1 MTAPTADITPPANTA
16 RVDWPTL
23 GLLAGF
29 MAVWGLA
36 LMLPASWGIV
46 GFVMLVLALTLH
58 SSLSHE
64 LLHGHPFGIERVETV
79 IGLWQPG
86 LFVPYLRFKR
96 THLAHHLDANLTDP
110 YDDPET
116 AYCDPAVWARLPQW
130 QRKMLNMNNTL
141 AGRIVLGPLIGMV
154 AFVRSDIR
162 AVRAG
167 ERVIASDWVLHIP
180 GVVLTLWAVALSE
193 MSLGVYLAACYCAMS
208 MLKIRTFLE
217 HQAHAR
223 VSGRTVIVEDRGI
236 LGFLFLNNNLHVVHH
251 MHPRVAWYKLWPLY
265 LAQKE
270 RFLTR
275 NHGYVYAS
283 YGAVFRQYL
292 WRRKEPVAHPLMPT
306 HKE

>member
-1 MTAPTADITPPANTA
+1 MTAPSADIAPPASTT

-23 GLLAGF
+23 GLLGGF
-29 MAVWGLA
+29 VAVWGFA
-36 LMLPASWGIV
+36 LVLPASWGLA

-64 LLHGHPFGIERVETV
+64 LLHGHPFGVERAETV

-116 AYCDPAVWARLPQW
+116 AYCDPVVWARLPQW
-130 QRKMLNMNNTL
+130 QRKLLTINNTL

-162 AVRAG
+162 AARAG
-167 ERVIASDWVLHIP
+167 ERVIVSDWALHIP
-180 GVVLTLWAVALSE
+180 GVVLTLWAVSFSGMGFGA
-193 MSLGVYLAACYCAMS
+193 YFAACYCALS

-223 VSGRTVIVEDRGI
+223 VSGRTAIVEDRGV

-265 LAQKE
+265 RAQKE
-270 RFLTR
+270 RFVTR
-275 NHGYVYAS
+275 NHGYVYSS
-283 YGAVFRQYL
+283 YADVFRQYL
-292 WRRKEPVAHPLMPT
+292 WRPKEAVAHPLMPAP
-306 HKE
+306 ED